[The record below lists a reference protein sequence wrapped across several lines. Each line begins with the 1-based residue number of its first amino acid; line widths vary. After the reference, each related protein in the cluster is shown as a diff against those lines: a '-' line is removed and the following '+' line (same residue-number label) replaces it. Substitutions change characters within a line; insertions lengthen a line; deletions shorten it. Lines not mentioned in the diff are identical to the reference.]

1 MEVLNG
7 STDLEANRMA
17 LKYCRELG
25 LQPIGASDAHWTSQ
39 VGKFV
44 TWFPDP
50 VYTME
55 DLVSQLKSGRCKPA
69 VWEENGY
76 RIVDDF

>member
-1 MEVLNG
+1 M
-7 STDLEANRMA
+7 
-17 LKYCRELG
+17 
-25 LQPIGASDAHWTSQ
+25 
-39 VGKFV
+39 GKFV

-76 RIVDDF
+76 RIVDDFNDFKGEGSIMKKKLAGIIICGIPGSRKPDRMRRI